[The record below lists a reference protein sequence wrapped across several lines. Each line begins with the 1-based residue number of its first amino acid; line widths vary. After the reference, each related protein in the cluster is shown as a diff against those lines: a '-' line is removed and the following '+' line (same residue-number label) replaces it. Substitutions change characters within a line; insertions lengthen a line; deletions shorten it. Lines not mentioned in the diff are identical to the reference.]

1 MISTNSITVPGVITS
16 GLQITEH
23 PAARAVEI
31 FLAANIRGKFHGDKV
46 ATTPTGS

>member
-1 MISTNSITVPGVITS
+1 MVS

-23 PAARAVEI
+23 PAANAVDI
-31 FLAANIRGKFHGDKV
+31 FLAAKISGKFHGDKA